1 MEDKIKQIKQQVIKG
16 EMTTDIALWQV
27 LDLFAV
33 INSALHKHYG
43 YIIEERFSFLKD
55 GEKTMTRWVLQFNK
69 HFYKTQESAECALE
83 DFKKLYPTVEYR
95 IVPLGHCL

>member
-1 MEDKIKQIKQQVIKG
+1 
-16 EMTTDIALWQV
+16 
-27 LDLFAV
+27 
-33 INSALHKHYG
+33 
-43 YIIEERFSFLKD
+43 
-55 GEKTMTRWVLQFNK
+55 LQFNK